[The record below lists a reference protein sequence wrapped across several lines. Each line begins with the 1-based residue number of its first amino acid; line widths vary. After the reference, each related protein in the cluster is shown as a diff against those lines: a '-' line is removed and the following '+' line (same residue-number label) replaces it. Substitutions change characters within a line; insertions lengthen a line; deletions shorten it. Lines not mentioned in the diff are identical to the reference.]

1 MKTNFLSAS
10 HNTVPARI
18 NGLGDRRLK
27 FTGPFRDALP
37 SSRVTPPGSSAMES
51 AAHRQNG
58 GFHAEADRGGR
69 RDTDFQAGGLSF
81 SEKFLR
87 VDAKSMRGAKQ
98 KPATRENQTVRTWSH
113 FHVYAGFP
121 GLLPFSMPLD
131 QLWNGLKSIQDSRQP
146 R

>member
-37 SSRVTPPGSSAMES
+37 SSCATPPGSSAMES
-51 AAHRQNG
+51 AAHRKNG

-87 VDAKSMRGAKQ
+87 VDAKSTRGAKQ

-121 GLLPFSMPLD
+121 GFRSFFVSLYR
-131 QLWNGLKSIQDSRQP
+131 LWNGLKLIRDSR
-146 R
+146 RLR